1 MVTDL
6 QLQEKYKQ
14 LLPYLDE
21 KTSRLYLASEAL
33 SLGRGGKVKVSKLAG
48 VSRVRINKGI
58 SELESSISDPSNV
71 QVHRIRK
78 EGGGRKP
85 HKQTQIGLIDAL
97 DRIVNPHTLGDPMNP
112 LLWTSKSLRKIE
124 KALKSQGYTIGYVTI
139 GELLK
144 TMGYSLQSNKK
155 TDEGGHHVDRDA
167 QFEYIN
173 QTALSYMEQD
183 APVISVDCKKKEL
196 IGNYKNSG
204 VEWHQKGKAPNVKV
218 YDFIDRDLGKAVP
231 YGVYDQAKNQG
242 WVSVGISKDTAEFAV
257 NTIRTWWQSMG
268 NVQYRNTHKLL
279 ITADCGGSNS
289 SRSRLWKKQLQ
300 RFATQTGLQ
309 IKVCHYPPG
318 TSKWNKIEHRLFSFI
333 SKNWRGKP
341 LESLEVI
348 VQLIA
353 NTTTQKGLKVNA
365 KADKTIYQKGIKISD
380 KELSEIKLE
389 RDDFRGEWNY
399 NIYP

>member
-48 VSRVRINKGI
+48 VSRVRINRGI

-124 KALKSQGYTIGYVTI
+124 KALKSQGYPIGYVTI

-173 QTALSYMEQD
+173 QTALSYMKEG

-341 LESLEVI
+341 LESLEGI

-389 RDDFRGEWNY
+389 RDHFRGEWNY

>member
-1 MVTDL
+1 M
-6 QLQEKYKQ
+6 K
-14 LLPYLDE
+14 
-21 KTSRLYLASEAL
+21 
-33 SLGRGGKVKVSKLAG
+33 KL
-48 VSRVRINKGI
+48 K
-58 SELESSISDPSNV
+58 
-71 QVHRIRK
+71 
-78 EGGGRKP
+78 
-85 HKQTQIGLIDAL
+85 
-97 DRIVNPHTLGDPMNP
+97 
-112 LLWTSKSLRKIE
+112 
-124 KALKSQGYTIGYVTI
+124 
-139 GELLK
+139 
-144 TMGYSLQSNKK
+144 SLQSNKK
-155 TDEGGHHVDRDA
+155 THEGRHHVDRDA

-173 QTALSYMEQD
+173 QTALSYMEED